1 MALATLGDVVVL
13 LGTLFC
19 LIGGIGLL
27 RLPDVYCRMHAGGI
41 TDTLGAGLVLFG
53 LMLES
58 GLSLVTFKLLT
69 VLVFLWVTSPA
80 AAHALGKAAYA
91 RGVRVAGEP
100 LSRGP
105 DVPH

>member
-91 RGVRVAGEP
+91 RGVRVEGEP